1 MEATEQSNEKIN
13 KIDSLYDQKIANI
26 KDDLFEEILGFEM
39 IENRKY
45 FLYKE
50 VLPISLNEKIGYDEY
65 KEFVYTNQEL
75 DIKNISN
82 IYKINNQN
90 IYYF

>member
-1 MEATEQSNEKIN
+1 
-13 KIDSLYDQKIANI
+13 
-26 KDDLFEEILGFEM
+26 M

-82 IYKINNQN
+82 IYKINNQKY
-90 IYYF
+90 ILFLI